1 MSQIKTFKKKI
12 ISFHLVKK
20 KNIIFLFI
28 NNYAPHHQFVKKC
41 ISLVLLLVILR
52 QANAIN
58 TQ

>member
-1 MSQIKTFKKKI
+1 MSQIKTLKKKI
-12 ISFHLVKK
+12 ISFHLVQKK
-20 KNIIFLFI
+20 KIIFLFT
-28 NNYAPHHQFVKKC
+28 NNHAPRYQFVKKC